1 MIILRQMKY
10 KKYTEQALDL
20 AKAIDIAVSSIQK
33 FPYKDWS
40 EANILHIINTYNS
53 WKEDALNPEPKYK
66 NVKSLSY
73 VVDSVFIWFDEASGE
88 GVDYFWESIKLA
100 NLPYK
105 RKNKLGS
112 VLKRQKIKNQIEYDF
127 IVDVIVPYQQEGL
140 IGKEE
145 VVVLNKLLAEFESRH
160 AEREKK

>member
-1 MIILRQMKY
+1 MRNI
-10 KKYTEQALDL
+10 KYTEQTINL

-73 VVDSVFIWFDEASGE
+73 VVDSVFIWFDEGSGE
-88 GVDYFWESIKLA
+88 GVNYFWENIKLA

-105 RKNKLGS
+105 RKNKLAS
-112 VLKRQKIKNQIEYDF
+112 VWGRTQ
-127 IVDVIVPYQQEGL
+127 
-140 IGKEE
+140 
-145 VVVLNKLLAEFESRH
+145 
-160 AEREKK
+160 

>member
-1 MIILRQMKY
+1 MK
-10 KKYTEQALDL
+10 KKCEEQANDL
-20 AKAIDIAVSSIQK
+20 AKAIDIAVSAIQK

-53 WKEDALNPEPKYK
+53 WKEDALSPEPKYK

-73 VVDSVFIWFDEASGE
+73 VVDSAFTWFDEGSGE
-88 GVDYFWESIKLA
+88 GVDYFWENIKLA

-105 RKNKLGS
+105 RKNKLAS
-112 VLKRQKIKNQIEYDF
+112 VLKRQKIKNQTEYDF

-140 IGKEE
+140 IGEEE
-145 VVVLNKLLAEFESRH
+145 VVVLNKLLAEFESRQSKK
-160 AEREKK
+160 EKK